1 MTKEC
6 EICFSDYEEE
16 NESTLMLGESEYK
29 ICEKCARLLSVIQ
42 DKQNNE
48 QQPIYLYQ
56 FN

>member
-29 ICEKCARLLSVIQ
+29 ICEKCARLLNVIQ

-48 QQPIYLYQ
+48 Q
-56 FN
+56 